1 VYQQHARF
9 VADYQFWGHWA
20 HKRTDAQ
27 GRVFY
32 VSPEVILGQAH
43 GRAIESAR
51 LQRVFRLRQRTRTV
65 RQYGQIRLHNFGLS
79 IDRGLWG
86 QTVEVLIY
94 DEVLRIER
102 TEHLLVSYPCVYD
115 TVRRRITTIDGQGR
129 QPYRQVQVLQLALVS
144 VERMRSVWR
153 MPPYQR
159 SRWPRGRLHALQASL
174 FEHFA
179 T

>member
-1 VYQQHARF
+1 

-20 HKRTDAQ
+20 HQRTDAQ
-27 GRVFY
+27 GRIFY

-43 GRAIESAR
+43 GRAIESTR

-65 RQYGQIRLHNFGLS
+65 RQYGQIRLHNFGLY
-79 IDRGLWG
+79 IDRGLWE

-94 DEVLRIER
+94 DEALRIEQA
-102 TEHLLVSYPCVYD
+102 EHLLVSYPCVYD

-129 QPYRQVQVLQLALVS
+129 QHYRQAQVLQLALVS
-144 VERMRSVWR
+144 VELMRSVWR

-159 SRWPRGRLHALQASL
+159 GRWPRGRLHTLQASL